1 MQMNKSTTL
10 FIILA
15 WGTCTAC
22 SSNRDGPDASPSPSK
37 SNEVI
42 VFQDEFKTFNTS
54 VWNKETHTTGWTNQE
69 LQFYDPAHVSIGKDG
84 DKTVLILTA
93 ERKNDQIMSGRV
105 NTKAKKSFKYG
116 KLEASIK
123 LPKTA
128 NGLWPAFWMLGDN
141 NKEWPAC
148 GEIDIMEMGDA
159 EGIQSGNTSQR
170 INTALHFGSD
180 VKKHEQ
186 KYFTSNASVN
196 LQDGNYHLYTM
207 VWDENKIEVTIDSI
221 PFNTFEIKDN
231 PYFHDNFFILLNL
244 AVGGSYTGITDISGI
259 TALKEGEK
267 AAMYVDWIKITETK

>member
-1 MQMNKSTTL
+1 MKKLITL
-10 FIILA
+10 LVTISCRV
-15 WGTCTAC
+15 CTAC
-22 SSNRDGPDASPSPSK
+22 TSNPNEPEISHSPTQSG
-37 SNEVI
+37 EV
-42 VFQDEFKTFNTS
+42 VVLQDEFKTFNTS
-54 VWNKETHTTGWTNQE
+54 VWNKETHAAGWTNQE
-69 LQFYDPAHVSIGKDG
+69 LQSYDAAHVSVGKDG

-93 ERKNDQIMSGRV
+93 ERKNGLIKSGRV

-116 KLEASIK
+116 KLEASVK

-128 NGLWPAFWMLGDN
+128 NGLWPAFWMMGDN

-159 EGIQSGNTSQR
+159 EGIRSGNTTKR
-170 INTALHFGSD
+170 VNAALHFGPD
-180 VKKHEQ
+180 AKNHEQ
-186 KYFTSNASVN
+186 KYFTSNASVD

-207 VWDENKIEVTIDSI
+207 VWNENKIEISIDSV

-244 AVGGSYTGITDISGI
+244 AVGGSYTGITNISGI

-267 AAMYVDWIKITETK
+267 ASMYIDWIKIIETK

>member
-159 EGIQSGNTSQR
+159 EGIQSGNTSKR
-170 INTALHFGSD
+170 VNTALHFGSD
-180 VKKHEQ
+180 VKNHEQ

-207 VWDENKIEVTIDSI
+207 VWDENKIEVSIDSI
-221 PFNTFEIKDN
+221 LFYTFEIKDN

-244 AVGGSYTGITDISGI
+244 AVGGAYTGITDISGI
-259 TALKEGEK
+259 TALKDGEK
-267 AAMYVDWIKITETK
+267 AAMYVNWIKIIETK